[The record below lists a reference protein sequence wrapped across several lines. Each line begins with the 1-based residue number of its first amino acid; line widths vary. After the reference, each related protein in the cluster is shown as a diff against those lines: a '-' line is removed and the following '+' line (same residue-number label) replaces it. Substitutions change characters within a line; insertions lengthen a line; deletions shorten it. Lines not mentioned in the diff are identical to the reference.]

1 MKALILTP
9 YHEGSF
15 AGCSFLD
22 RADLV
27 LCADTAYRE
36 AEALGLVPDAV
47 IGDFD
52 HAQATEGVCKNVL
65 RVPCEK
71 DDTDTMLCIKY
82 AIEAGAREL
91 VIAGGI
97 GGRLDHTIANLQSL
111 GYAEARG
118 VRAILTD
125 GRNEARVISGRLRLP
140 RKDGFYLSVFA
151 FGGPC
156 RGVSESG
163 VRYPLRDAELSVDF
177 PLGVSNEITDDYAE
191 IEVREGRLLVVL
203 SGKETAASI
212 P

>member
-9 YHEGSF
+9 YHEGSL
-15 AGCSFLD
+15 ADCPAL
-22 RADLV
+22 RKADLI

-36 AEALGLVPDAV
+36 AEKLGIVPDAV

-52 HAQATEGVCKNVL
+52 HACAAESAHGNVI

-82 AIEAGAREL
+82 AIDAGADEL

-97 GGRLDHTIANLQSL
+97 GGRLDHTVANLQSL
-111 GYAEARG
+111 AYAESHGIHA
-118 VRAILTD
+118 VLTD
-125 GRNEARVISGRLRLP
+125 GRNEARVLSGRIHIP
-140 RKDGFYLSVFA
+140 KKADFYLSVFA
-151 FGGPC
+151 FGGAC

-163 VRYPLRDAELSVDF
+163 VRYPLRDAALSVDF

-191 IEVREGRLLVVL
+191 IEVKEGRLLVIL
-203 SGKETAASI
+203 SKKEKTDFIS
-212 P
+212 